1 MNDTSTKVFIALAK
15 IAEVGFQTCYKNE
28 REPTKTLNEFL
39 RKKSGC
45 YYYNWFCLNFKLT
58 KEDLEK
64 LSAPNISVGEYHKDA
79 TIITIQ
85 ANSFKC
91 SFEIHCVYGLL
102 EKFARLAR
110 EEKIMSNAEIKRLTT
125 FTKTFTA
132 ETKQKEVKQEVKQET
147 KKPVIIAVNVPKV
160 EQPKQTNNNPYNSD
174 YVAMLAAQLS
184 KLMNNYSSVPF

>member
-15 IAEVGFQTCYKNE
+15 IAKVGFQTCYKNE
-28 REPTKTLNEFL
+28 REPTKTLNEL
-39 RKKSGC
+39 LKKKSGC

-79 TIITIQ
+79 TIINIQ

-110 EEKIMSNAEIKRLTT
+110 EEKIMSNAEIKRMTT
-125 FTKTFTA
+125 FTKTFAT
-132 ETKQKEVKQEVKQET
+132 EQKQEEIKQEIKQEA

-184 KLMNNYSSVPF
+184 KLMSNYSVPF

>member
-15 IAEVGFQTCYKNE
+15 IAEAGSQACYKNE
-28 REPTKTLNEFL
+28 REPTKTLNELL

-45 YYYNWFCLNFKLT
+45 YYFNWFCLNFKLT

-64 LSAPNISVGEYHKDA
+64 LSAPSISVGEYHKDA

-91 SFEIHCVYGLL
+91 SFEINCVYGLL

-110 EEKIMSNAEIKRLTT
+110 EEKIMSNAEIKRMTT
-125 FTKTFTA
+125 FTKIFAA
-132 ETKQKEVKQEVKQET
+132 ETKQKEVKQEIKQEV
-147 KKPVIIAVNVPKV
+147 KKPVIIAVNVPKA

-184 KLMNNYSSVPF
+184 KLMNNYSVPF

>member
-1 MNDTSTKVFIALAK
+1 MNDTSTKVFMALAK
-15 IAEVGFQTCYKNE
+15 IADAGFQACYKNE
-28 REPTKTLNEFL
+28 REPTKTLNELL

-45 YYYNWFCLNFKLT
+45 YYFNWFCLNFKLT

-64 LSAPNISVGEYHKDA
+64 LSDKSISVGEYHGDA

-91 SFEIHCVYGLL
+91 SFEINCVYGLL

-125 FTKTFTA
+125 FTKTFAA
-132 ETKQKEVKQEVKQET
+132 ETKQEAKQEVKQEV
-147 KKPVIIAVNVPKV
+147 KKPVIIAVNVPKA

-184 KLMNNYSSVPF
+184 KLMSNYSIPF

>member
-1 MNDTSTKVFIALAK
+1 MNDTSTKVFMALAK
-15 IAEVGFQTCYKNE
+15 IADAGFQACYKNE
-28 REPTKTLNEFL
+28 REPTKTLNELL

-45 YYYNWFCLNFKLT
+45 YYFNWFCLNFKLT

-64 LSAPNISVGEYHKDA
+64 LSDKSISVGEYHGDA

-91 SFEIHCVYGLL
+91 SFEINCVYGLL

-125 FTKTFTA
+125 FTKTFAA
-132 ETKQKEVKQEVKQET
+132 ETKQEAKQEVKQEV
-147 KKPVIIAVNVPKV
+147 KKPVIIAVNVPKA

-184 KLMNNYSSVPF
+184 KLMSNYSVPF

>member
-1 MNDTSTKVFIALAK
+1 MNDTSTKVFMALAK
-15 IAEVGFQTCYKNE
+15 IAEVGFQACYKNE
-28 REPTKTLNEFL
+28 NEPTKTLNELL

-45 YYYNWFCLNFKLT
+45 YYFNWFCLNFKLT

-79 TIITIQ
+79 TIINIQ

-125 FTKTFTA
+125 FTKTFAA
-132 ETKQKEVKQEVKQET
+132 ETKQKEVKQEIKQEVKQ
-147 KKPVIIAVNVPKV
+147 PVIIAVNVPKA

-174 YVAMLAAQLS
+174 YVALLAAQLS
-184 KLMNNYSSVPF
+184 KMMMSYSSVPF

>member
-1 MNDTSTKVFIALAK
+1 MNDTSTKVFMALAK
-15 IAEVGFQTCYKNE
+15 IADAGFRACYKNDN
-28 REPTKTLNEFL
+28 EPTKTLNELL
-39 RKKSGC
+39 RKKSEC
-45 YYYNWFCLNFKLT
+45 YYFNWFCLNSKLT

-64 LSAPNISVGEYHKDA
+64 LSAPNISVGEYHGDA
-79 TIITIQ
+79 TIINIQ

-125 FTKTFTA
+125 FTKTFAA
-132 ETKQKEVKQEVKQET
+132 ETKQEEVKQEIKQET

-174 YVAMLAAQLS
+174 YAAMLAAQLS
-184 KLMNNYSSVPF
+184 KLINNYSVPF

>member
-1 MNDTSTKVFIALAK
+1 MNDTSTKVFMALAK
-15 IAEVGFQTCYKNE
+15 IAEVGFQACYKNE
-28 REPTKTLNEFL
+28 NEPTKTLNELL

-45 YYYNWFCLNFKLT
+45 YYFNWFCLNFKLT

-79 TIITIQ
+79 TIINIQ
-85 ANSFKC
+85 ADSFKC

-125 FTKTFTA
+125 FTKTFAA

-160 EQPKQTNNNPYNSD
+160 EQPKQANNNPYNSD

-184 KLMNNYSSVPF
+184 KLMNNYSVPF

>member
-28 REPTKTLNEFL
+28 REPTKTLNELL
-39 RKKSGC
+39 REKSGC
-45 YYYNWFCLNFKLT
+45 YYFNWFCLNFKLT

-110 EEKIMSNAEIKRLTT
+110 EEKIMSNAEIKRMTT
-125 FTKTFTA
+125 FSKTFSA
-132 ETKQKEVKQEVKQET
+132 ETKQEEVKQEIKQEV
-147 KKPVIIAVNVPKV
+147 KKPVIIAVNVSKV

-174 YVAMLAAQLS
+174 YAAMLAAQLS
-184 KLMNNYSSVPF
+184 RLMNYNSVPF

>member
-1 MNDTSTKVFIALAK
+1 MNDTSTKVFMALAK
-15 IAEVGFQTCYKNE
+15 IAEVGFQACYKNE
-28 REPTKTLNEFL
+28 NEPTKTLNELL

-45 YYYNWFCLNFKLT
+45 YYFNWFCLNFKLT

-79 TIITIQ
+79 TIINIQ

-125 FTKTFTA
+125 FTKTFAA
-132 ETKQKEVKQEVKQET
+132 ETKQKEVKQEIKQEVKQ
-147 KKPVIIAVNVPKV
+147 PVIIAVNVPKA

-184 KLMNNYSSVPF
+184 KLMSNYSVPF

>member
-15 IAEVGFQTCYKNE
+15 IAEVGFQACYKNE
-28 REPTKTLNEFL
+28 REPTKTLNELL
-39 RKKSGC
+39 RKKSGF

-64 LSAPNISVGEYHKDA
+64 LSDKSISVGEYHKDA

-110 EEKIMSNAEIKRLTT
+110 EEKIISNAEIKRMTT
-125 FTKTFTA
+125 FTKTFAT
-132 ETKQKEVKQEVKQET
+132 EQKQEEIKQEIKQEVKQ
-147 KKPVIIAVNVPKV
+147 PVIIAVNVPKV
-160 EQPKQTNNNPYNSD
+160 EKPKQTNNNPYNSD

-184 KLMNNYSSVPF
+184 RLMNNYCVPF

>member
-1 MNDTSTKVFIALAK
+1 MNDTSTKVFMALAK
-15 IAEVGFQTCYKNE
+15 IAEAGFQACYKNE
-28 REPTKTLNEFL
+28 REPTKTLNELL

-45 YYYNWFCLNFKLT
+45 YYFNWFCLNFKLT

-64 LSAPNISVGEYHKDA
+64 LSDKSISVGEYHKDA

-110 EEKIMSNAEIKRLTT
+110 EEKIMSNAEIKRMTT
-125 FTKTFTA
+125 FTKTFSA
-132 ETKQKEVKQEVKQET
+132 ETKQEEVKQEIKQEVKQ
-147 KKPVIIAVNVPKV
+147 PVVIAVNVPKV

-184 KLMNNYSSVPF
+184 KLMNNYSVPF

>member
-15 IAEVGFQTCYKNE
+15 IADVGFQACYKNE
-28 REPTKTLNEFL
+28 REPTKTLNELL

-45 YYYNWFCLNFKLT
+45 YYYNWFCLNSKLT

-64 LSAPNISVGEYHKDA
+64 LSDKSISVGEYHKDA

-125 FTKTFTA
+125 FTKTFAA
-132 ETKQKEVKQEVKQET
+132 ETKQEEIKQEIKQEVKQ
-147 KKPVIIAVNVPKV
+147 PVIIAVNVPKV

-174 YVAMLAAQLS
+174 YAAMLAAQLS
-184 KLMNNYSSVPF
+184 RLMNYSSVPF

>member
-1 MNDTSTKVFIALAK
+1 MNDTSTKVFMALAK
-15 IAEVGFQTCYKNE
+15 IADAGFQACYKNE
-28 REPTKTLNEFL
+28 REPTKTLNELL

-45 YYYNWFCLNFKLT
+45 YYFNWFCLNFKLT

-64 LSAPNISVGEYHKDA
+64 LSDKSISVGEYHGDA

-91 SFEIHCVYGLL
+91 SFEINCVYGLL

-110 EEKIMSNAEIKRLTT
+110 EEKIMSNAEIKRMTT
-125 FTKTFTA
+125 FTKTFAA
-132 ETKQKEVKQEVKQET
+132 ETKQEEVKQEIKQEVKQ
-147 KKPVIIAVNVPKV
+147 PVIIAVNVPKA

-184 KLMNNYSSVPF
+184 KLMSNYSVPF

>member
-15 IAEVGFQTCYKNE
+15 IAEVGFQACYKNE
-28 REPTKTLNEFL
+28 NEPTKTLNELL

-45 YYYNWFCLNFKLT
+45 YYYNWFCLNYKLT

-64 LSAPNISVGEYHKDA
+64 LSAPSISVGEYHKDA

-125 FTKTFTA
+125 FTKAFA
-132 ETKQKEVKQEVKQET
+132 AGTKQEEVKQEIKQEVKQ
-147 KKPVIIAVNVPKV
+147 PVIIAVNVPKA

-184 KLMNNYSSVPF
+184 KLMSNYSVPF

>member
-1 MNDTSTKVFIALAK
+1 MNDTSTKVFMALAK
-15 IAEVGFQTCYKNE
+15 IAEVGFQACYKNE
-28 REPTKTLNEFL
+28 NEPTKTLNELL

-45 YYYNWFCLNFKLT
+45 YYFNWFCLNFKLT

-79 TIITIQ
+79 TIINIQ

-125 FTKTFTA
+125 FTKTFAA

-147 KKPVIIAVNVPKV
+147 KKPVIIAVNVQKA
-160 EQPKQTNNNPYNSD
+160 EQPKQANNNPYNSD

-184 KLMNNYSSVPF
+184 KLMSNYSSVPF

>member
-1 MNDTSTKVFIALAK
+1 MNDTSTKVFMALAK
-15 IAEVGFQTCYKNE
+15 IADAGFQACYKNE
-28 REPTKTLNEFL
+28 REPTKTLNELL

-45 YYYNWFCLNFKLT
+45 YYFNWFCLNSKLT

-64 LSAPNISVGEYHKDA
+64 LSDKSISVGEYHGDA

-91 SFEIHCVYGLL
+91 SFEINCVYGLL

-125 FTKTFTA
+125 FTKTFAA
-132 ETKQKEVKQEVKQET
+132 ETKQEETKQEIQQEV
-147 KKPVIIAVNVPKV
+147 KKPVIIAVNVPKA

-184 KLMNNYSSVPF
+184 KLMSNYSVPF

>member
-1 MNDTSTKVFIALAK
+1 MNDTSTKVFMALAK
-15 IAEVGFQTCYKNE
+15 IADAGFQACYKNE
-28 REPTKTLNEFL
+28 REPTKPLNELL

-45 YYYNWFCLNFKLT
+45 YYFNWFCLNFKLT

-64 LSAPNISVGEYHKDA
+64 LSAPSISAGEYHKDA

-125 FTKTFTA
+125 FTKTFAA
-132 ETKQKEVKQEVKQET
+132 ETEQKEVKQEIRQEV

-174 YVAMLAAQLS
+174 YAALLAAQLS
-184 KLMNNYSSVPF
+184 KLMSNYSVPF

>member
-1 MNDTSTKVFIALAK
+1 MNDTSTKVFMALAK
-15 IAEVGFQTCYKNE
+15 IADAGFQACYKNE
-28 REPTKTLNEFL
+28 REPTKTLNELL

-45 YYYNWFCLNFKLT
+45 YYFNWFCLNSKLT

-64 LSAPNISVGEYHKDA
+64 LSDKSISVGEYHGDA

-91 SFEIHCVYGLL
+91 SFEINCVYGLL

-125 FTKTFTA
+125 FTKTFAA
-132 ETKQKEVKQEVKQET
+132 ETKQEEVKQEIKQEVKQ
-147 KKPVIIAVNVPKV
+147 PVIIAVNVPKA

-184 KLMNNYSSVPF
+184 KLMSNYSVPF

>member
-1 MNDTSTKVFIALAK
+1 MNDTSTKVFMALAK

-64 LSAPNISVGEYHKDA
+64 LSDKSISVGEYHKDA

-110 EEKIMSNAEIKRLTT
+110 EEKILKSNEIKARCT
-125 FTKTFTA
+125 FSKTFAA
-132 ETKQKEVKQEVKQET
+132 ETKQEEVKQEIKQEV
-147 KKPVIIAVNVPKV
+147 KKPVIIAVNVPKA

-174 YVAMLAAQLS
+174 YAAMLAAQLS
-184 KLMNNYSSVPF
+184 KLMSNYSVPF

>member
-1 MNDTSTKVFIALAK
+1 MNDTSTKVFMALAK

-28 REPTKTLNEFL
+28 REPTITLNEL
-39 RKKSGC
+39 LKKKSGC

-79 TIITIQ
+79 TIINIQ
-85 ANSFKC
+85 ANSFNC

-110 EEKIMSNAEIKRLTT
+110 EEKIMSNAEIKRMTT
-125 FTKTFTA
+125 FTKTFAA
-132 ETKQKEVKQEVKQET
+132 ETKQEEAKQEIKQEVKQ
-147 KKPVIIAVNVPKV
+147 PVIIAVNVPKT
-160 EQPKQTNNNPYNSD
+160 EQPKQTNNNPYGGD
-174 YVAMLAAQLS
+174 YAALLAAQLS
-184 KLMNNYSSVPF
+184 KLMNNYRVPF

>member
-1 MNDTSTKVFIALAK
+1 MNDTSTKVFMALAK
-15 IAEVGFQTCYKNE
+15 IAEVSFQTCYKNE
-28 REPTKTLNEFL
+28 NEPTKTLNELL

-58 KEDLEK
+58 KEDLDK

-110 EEKIMSNAEIKRLTT
+110 EEKIMSNAEIKRMTT
-125 FTKTFTA
+125 FTKIFAT
-132 ETKQKEVKQEVKQET
+132 EQKQEEIKQEIKQEVKQ
-147 KKPVIIAVNVPKV
+147 PVIIAVNVSKA
-160 EQPKQTNNNPYNSD
+160 EQPKQTNNNP
-174 YVAMLAAQLS
+174 
-184 KLMNNYSSVPF
+184 

>member
-1 MNDTSTKVFIALAK
+1 MNDTSTKVFMALAK
-15 IAEVGFQTCYKNE
+15 IADAGFQACYKNE
-28 REPTKTLNEFL
+28 REPTKTLNELL

-45 YYYNWFCLNFKLT
+45 YYFNWFCLNSKLT

-64 LSAPNISVGEYHKDA
+64 LSDKSISVGEYHGDA

-91 SFEIHCVYGLL
+91 SFEINCVYGLL

-125 FTKTFTA
+125 FTKTFAA
-132 ETKQKEVKQEVKQET
+132 ETKQEEIKQEVKQEV
-147 KKPVIIAVNVPKV
+147 KKPVIIAVNVPKA
-160 EQPKQTNNNPYNSD
+160 EQPKQANNNPYNSD

-184 KLMNNYSSVPF
+184 KLMSNYSVPF

>member
-15 IAEVGFQTCYKNE
+15 IAEVGFQTCYKNKN
-28 REPTKTLNEFL
+28 EPTKNLNELL

-45 YYYNWFCLNFKLT
+45 YYFNWFCLNSKLT
-58 KEDLEK
+58 KEDLDK
-64 LSAPNISVGEYHKDA
+64 LSAPSISVGEYHKDA

-125 FTKTFTA
+125 FTKTFAA
-132 ETKQKEVKQEVKQET
+132 ETKQEVVKQEIKQEVKQ
-147 KKPVIIAVNVPKV
+147 PVIIAVNVQKV
-160 EQPKQTNNNPYNSD
+160 EQPKQANNNPYNSN

-184 KLMNNYSSVPF
+184 KLMSNYSVPF

>member
-1 MNDTSTKVFIALAK
+1 MNDTSTKVFMTLAK
-15 IAEVGFQTCYKNE
+15 IADAGFQACYKNE
-28 REPTKTLNEFL
+28 REPTKTLNELL

-45 YYYNWFCLNFKLT
+45 YYFNWFCLNFKLT

-64 LSAPNISVGEYHKDA
+64 LSDKSISVGEYHGDA

-91 SFEIHCVYGLL
+91 SFEINCVYGLL

-125 FTKTFTA
+125 FTKTFAA
-132 ETKQKEVKQEVKQET
+132 ETKQEAKQEVKQEV
-147 KKPVIIAVNVPKV
+147 KKPVIIAVNVPKA

-184 KLMNNYSSVPF
+184 KLMSNYSVPF

>member
-1 MNDTSTKVFIALAK
+1 MNDTSTKVFMALAK
-15 IAEVGFQTCYKNE
+15 IAEVGFQTCYKNKN
-28 REPTKTLNEFL
+28 EPTKNLNELL

-64 LSAPNISVGEYHKDA
+64 LSDKSISVGEYHKDA

-110 EEKIMSNAEIKRLTT
+110 EEKIMSNAEIKRMTT
-125 FTKTFTA
+125 FAKTFAA
-132 ETKQKEVKQEVKQET
+132 ETKQEGVKQEIKQEVKQ
-147 KKPVIIAVNVPKV
+147 PVIIAVNVPKV

-184 KLMNNYSSVPF
+184 KLMNNYSVPF

>member
-1 MNDTSTKVFIALAK
+1 MNDTSTKVFMALAK
-15 IAEVGFQTCYKNE
+15 IADAGFQACYKNE
-28 REPTKTLNEFL
+28 REPTKTLNELL

-45 YYYNWFCLNFKLT
+45 YYFNWFCLNSKLT

-64 LSAPNISVGEYHKDA
+64 LSDKSISVGEYHGDA

-91 SFEIHCVYGLL
+91 SFEINCVYGLL
-102 EKFARLAR
+102 EKFVRLAR

-125 FTKTFTA
+125 FTKTFAA
-132 ETKQKEVKQEVKQET
+132 ETKQEEIKQEIKQEV
-147 KKPVIIAVNVPKV
+147 KKPVIIAVNVPKA

-184 KLMNNYSSVPF
+184 KLMSNYSVPF

>member
-1 MNDTSTKVFIALAK
+1 MNDTSTKVFMALAK

-28 REPTKTLNEFL
+28 REPTKTLNELL

-45 YYYNWFCLNFKLT
+45 YYFNWFCLNFKLT

-79 TIITIQ
+79 TIINIQ

-110 EEKIMSNAEIKRLTT
+110 EEKIMSNAEIKRMTT
-125 FTKTFTA
+125 FTKIFDDGN
-132 ETKQKEVKQEVKQET
+132 EQKKEDESDTKTPIV
-147 KKPVIIAVNVPKV
+147 IAVNVPKV

-174 YVAMLAAQLS
+174 YAAMLAAQLS
-184 KLMNNYSSVPF
+184 RLMNNYSVPF

>member
-1 MNDTSTKVFIALAK
+1 MNDTSTKVFMALAK
-15 IAEVGFQTCYKNE
+15 IAEVGFQACYKNE
-28 REPTKTLNEFL
+28 NEPTKTLNELL

-64 LSAPNISVGEYHKDA
+64 LSDKSISVGEYHKDA

-125 FTKTFTA
+125 FTKAFAA
-132 ETKQKEVKQEVKQET
+132 ETKQEEVKQEIKQEV
-147 KKPVIIAVNVPKV
+147 KKPVIIAVNVQKA
-160 EQPKQTNNNPYNSD
+160 EQPKQANNNPYNSD

-184 KLMNNYSSVPF
+184 KLMNNYSVPF

>member
-1 MNDTSTKVFIALAK
+1 MNDTSTKVFMALAK
-15 IAEVGFQTCYKNE
+15 IADAGFQACYKNE
-28 REPTKTLNEFL
+28 REPTKTLNELL

-45 YYYNWFCLNFKLT
+45 YYFNWFCLNSKLT

-64 LSAPNISVGEYHKDA
+64 LSDKSISVGEYHGDA

-91 SFEIHCVYGLL
+91 SFEINCVYGLL

-125 FTKTFTA
+125 FTKTFAA
-132 ETKQKEVKQEVKQET
+132 ETKQEETKQEIKQEV
-147 KKPVIIAVNVPKV
+147 KKPVIIAVNVPKA
-160 EQPKQTNNNPYNSD
+160 EQPKQANNNPYNSD

-184 KLMNNYSSVPF
+184 KLMSNYSVPF

>member
-1 MNDTSTKVFIALAK
+1 MNDTSTKVFMALAK
-15 IAEVGFQTCYKNE
+15 IADAGFQACYKNE
-28 REPTKTLNEFL
+28 REPTKTLNELL

-45 YYYNWFCLNFKLT
+45 YYFNWFCLNSKLT

-64 LSAPNISVGEYHKDA
+64 LSDKSISVGEYHGDA

-91 SFEIHCVYGLL
+91 SFEINCVYGLL

-125 FTKTFTA
+125 FTKTFAA
-132 ETKQKEVKQEVKQET
+132 ETKQEEIKQEITQKV
-147 KKPVIIAVNVPKV
+147 KKPVIIAVNVPKA

-184 KLMNNYSSVPF
+184 KLMSNYSVPF

>member
-1 MNDTSTKVFIALAK
+1 MNDTSTKVFMALAK
-15 IAEVGFQTCYKNE
+15 IADAGFQACYKNE
-28 REPTKTLNEFL
+28 REPTKTLNELL

-45 YYYNWFCLNFKLT
+45 YYFNWFCLNSKLT

-64 LSAPNISVGEYHKDA
+64 LSDKSISVGEYHGDA

-91 SFEIHCVYGLL
+91 SFEINCVYGLL

-125 FTKTFTA
+125 FTKTFAA
-132 ETKQKEVKQEVKQET
+132 ETKQEETKQEIKQEV
-147 KKPVIIAVNVPKV
+147 KKPVIIAVNVPKA

-184 KLMNNYSSVPF
+184 KLMSNYSVPF

>member
-15 IAEVGFQTCYKNE
+15 IAEVGFQACYKNE
-28 REPTKTLNEFL
+28 NEPTKNLNELL

-45 YYYNWFCLNFKLT
+45 YYFNWFCLNSKLT
-58 KEDLEK
+58 KEDLDK
-64 LSAPNISVGEYHKDA
+64 LSAPNISVGEYHGDA
-79 TIITIQ
+79 TIINIQ

-102 EKFARLAR
+102 EKFARLAH
-110 EEKIMSNAEIKRLTT
+110 EEKIMSNAEIKRMTT
-125 FTKTFTA
+125 FTKTFAA

-174 YVAMLAAQLS
+174 YAAMLAAQLS
-184 KLMNNYSSVPF
+184 KLMNNYSVPF

>member
-1 MNDTSTKVFIALAK
+1 MNDTSTKVFLALAK
-15 IAEVGFQTCYKNE
+15 IAEVGFQACYKNE
-28 REPTKTLNEFL
+28 NEPTKTLNELL

-58 KEDLEK
+58 KEDLDK

-79 TIITIQ
+79 TIINIQ

-110 EEKIMSNAEIKRLTT
+110 EEKIMSNAEIKRMTT
-125 FTKTFTA
+125 FSKTFAA
-132 ETKQKEVKQEVKQET
+132 ETKQEEVRQ
-147 KKPVIIAVNVPKV
+147 PVIIAVNVQKA

-174 YVAMLAAQLS
+174 YAAMLAAQLS
-184 KLMNNYSSVPF
+184 KMMMNYSSVPF

>member
-1 MNDTSTKVFIALAK
+1 MNDTSTKVFMALAK
-15 IAEVGFQTCYKNE
+15 IAEAGFQVCYKNE
-28 REPTKTLNEFL
+28 REPTKTLNELL

-45 YYYNWFCLNFKLT
+45 YYFNWFCLNFKLT

-64 LSAPNISVGEYHKDA
+64 LSDKSISVGEYHKDA

-110 EEKIMSNAEIKRLTT
+110 EEKIMSNAEIKRMTT
-125 FTKTFTA
+125 FTKTFAA
-132 ETKQKEVKQEVKQET
+132 ETKQEEVKQEIKQEV

-160 EQPKQTNNNPYNSD
+160 EQPKQTNNNPHNSN
-174 YVAMLAAQLS
+174 YAAMLAAKLS
-184 KLMNNYSSVPF
+184 KMMMNYSSVPF

>member
-15 IAEVGFQTCYKNE
+15 IAEVGFQACYKNE
-28 REPTKTLNEFL
+28 REPTKPLNELL

-45 YYYNWFCLNFKLT
+45 YYFNWFCLNSKLT

-64 LSAPNISVGEYHKDA
+64 LSDKSISVGEYHKDA

-125 FTKTFTA
+125 FTKTFAT
-132 ETKQKEVKQEVKQET
+132 EQKQKEVKQEIKQEV

-174 YVAMLAAQLS
+174 YAAMLAAQLS
-184 KLMNNYSSVPF
+184 KLLNYSSVPF

>member
-28 REPTKTLNEFL
+28 REPTKTLNELL

-45 YYYNWFCLNFKLT
+45 YYYNWFCLNFKLI

-64 LSAPNISVGEYHKDA
+64 LSDKSISVGEYHKDA

-110 EEKIMSNAEIKRLTT
+110 EEKIISNAEIKRMTT
-125 FTKTFTA
+125 FTKTFAT
-132 ETKQKEVKQEVKQET
+132 ETKQEEVKQ
-147 KKPVIIAVNVPKV
+147 PVIIAVNVPKV

-174 YVAMLAAQLS
+174 YVAMLAAQLREMMMS
-184 KLMNNYSSVPF
+184 YSSVPF